1 MDSVVREEITPYQ
14 VSPRGL
20 PEEAVI
26 AEAEKALASMD
37 WDAYEKRMDEELKS
51 AVEACARGEKGIPLD
66 VAMQRLKQQAA
77 VRREARVG

>member
-26 AEAEKALASMD
+26 HDLQSMD
-37 WDAYEKRMDEELKS
+37 WEAYEKVMDERLQRS
-51 AVEACARGEKGIPLD
+51 VQACASGESGIPLD
-66 VAMQRLKQQAA
+66 AAMQRLKQQAA
-77 VRREARVG
+77 MRREARVG

>member
-26 AEAEKALASMD
+26 HALQSMD
-37 WDAYEKRMDEELKS
+37 WEAYEKRMDEELK
-51 AVEACARGEKGIPLD
+51 EAIEAYAKGERGTPAREFFDGLYHEDAEVGT
-66 VAMQRLKQQAA
+66 VA
-77 VRREARVG
+77 